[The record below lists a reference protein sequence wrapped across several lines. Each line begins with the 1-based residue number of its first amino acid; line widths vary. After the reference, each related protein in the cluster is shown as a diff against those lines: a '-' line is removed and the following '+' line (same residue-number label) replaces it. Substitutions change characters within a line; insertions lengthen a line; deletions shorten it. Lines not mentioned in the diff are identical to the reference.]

1 MEKSNQKFDAQTQKI
16 RDCVLKAH
24 DIFALDD
31 MEQGETKGVEH
42 VIETGDHQPIRQAA
56 RRVPFAYRSEITQM
70 INEMLAS
77 GVIQESSSPWAS
89 PVVLVRKKDN
99 TLRFCVDYRRLN
111 AVTRKDV
118 FPIPRIDDL
127 LDQLKGKKVFSTL
140 DARCGYC
147 QIKVKEE
154 SREKTAFVT
163 FDGLCEFRVMP
174 FGLTNAPATFQRLM
188 QSVLTGMSEFC
199 SVYID
204 DVLVF
209 SDSIEEHIKHLQLIF
224 DRLRKVGLKL
234 HPLKCRFALPEV
246 LYLGHL
252 VSADGIRPNPDKV
265 RAVVDFPV
273 PTNVKTVREF
283 LGMASYYRRFIPNF
297 AKTAN
302 PLHML
307 THQDVTFQW
316 TSVCQSAFDRL
327 KELLSSPPVLAYP
340 DFSKKFLLHTDASG
354 LGLGAVLEQEPEG
367 RGPPHPI
374 AYASRSLSKPEQKYG
389 ITELEA
395 LGVVWAVRH
404 FRAYLLGNKCRVYTD
419 HAPVRSLLNTRHPS
433 GKLARWS
440 ESIAELDLEILYKPG
455 SKNANADAL
464 SRSPIGPPDDELE
477 CAQVANVESE
487 PGTDHE
493 NVGNDELSNL
503 QRQDSDFSRMIA
515 YLEDDTL
522 PQDEKQA
529 RKLTMEKPNF
539 VLVDK
544 VLYRLDNKRKDRL
557 RLCVPQPMREEL
569 LTEAHAGKFAGHFS
583 PKGVYETLARRYWWD
598 GMYRDVHQFC
608 RSCLTCAAYRGTGR
622 KVKPTLAPI
631 AVGGPFEKLGVDI
644 LEMPLTVNGN
654 RYIIV
659 FMDYLTKWVE
669 AYATSDQT
677 TETVADCLVDVV
689 CRHGVPRELVSD
701 RGANLLSH
709 LMQEIC
715 EEFGIKKVNSTSYHP
730 QTDGLVENFNKTL
743 RSMLAKYAR
752 QLGDNWDEHLQH
764 VLFAYRTKPHE
775 SMGESPYYLLYGR
788 DAYLPL
794 DATLSKPR
802 NPYQIDLDDYRIE
815 LVAGLSEAWQLAQ
828 SEIKK
833 AQKHQKK
840 QHDKKAK
847 DETFNV
853 GDRVMIF
860 MPHETTG
867 KRRKLALP
875 YHGPYRV
882 MDVHLNG
889 LTVKP
894 VDRPGDNPIRV
905 NVDRVT
911 RCYSE
916 LPNVSWLGPN
926 ARRSRKNRKSTR
938 K

>member
-1 MEKSNQKFDAQTQKI
+1 
-16 RDCVLKAH
+16 
-24 DIFALDD
+24 
-31 MEQGETKGVEH
+31 
-42 VIETGDHQPIRQAA
+42 
-56 RRVPFAYRSEITQM
+56 
-70 INEMLAS
+70 
-77 GVIQESSSPWAS
+77 
-89 PVVLVRKKDN
+89 
-99 TLRFCVDYRRLN
+99 
-111 AVTRKDV
+111 
-118 FPIPRIDDL
+118 
-127 LDQLKGKKVFSTL
+127 
-140 DARCGYC
+140 
-147 QIKVKEE
+147 
-154 SREKTAFVT
+154 
-163 FDGLCEFRVMP
+163 
-174 FGLTNAPATFQRLM
+174 
-188 QSVLTGMSEFC
+188 
-199 SVYID
+199 
-204 DVLVF
+204 
-209 SDSIEEHIKHLQLIF
+209 
-224 DRLRKVGLKL
+224 
-234 HPLKCRFALPEV
+234 
-246 LYLGHL
+246 
-252 VSADGIRPNPDKV
+252 
-265 RAVVDFPV
+265 
-273 PTNVKTVREF
+273 
-283 LGMASYYRRFIPNF
+283 
-297 AKTAN
+297 
-302 PLHML
+302 
-307 THQDVTFQW
+307 
-316 TSVCQSAFDRL
+316 
-327 KELLSSPPVLAYP
+327 
-340 DFSKKFLLHTDASG
+340 
-354 LGLGAVLEQEPEG
+354 
-367 RGPPHPI
+367 
-374 AYASRSLSKPEQKYG
+374 
-389 ITELEA
+389 
-395 LGVVWAVRH
+395 
-404 FRAYLLGNKCRVYTD
+404 
-419 HAPVRSLLNTRHPS
+419 
-433 GKLARWS
+433 
-440 ESIAELDLEILYKPG
+440 
-455 SKNANADAL
+455 
-464 SRSPIGPPDDELE
+464 
-477 CAQVANVESE
+477 
-487 PGTDHE
+487 
-493 NVGNDELSNL
+493 
-503 QRQDSDFSRMIA
+503 
-515 YLEDDTL
+515 
-522 PQDEKQA
+522 
-529 RKLTMEKPNF
+529 MEKPNF

-557 RLCVPQPMREEL
+557 RLCVPQPMHEEL

-598 GMYRDVHQFC
+598 GMYHDVHQFC

-622 KVKPTLAPI
+622 KIKPTLAPI

-701 RGANLLSH
+701 HGANLLSH

-752 QLGDNWDEHLQH
+752 QFGDNWDEHLQH
-764 VLFAYRTKPHE
+764 VLFVYCTKPHE
-775 SMGESPYYLLYGR
+775 STGESPYYLLCGR

-794 DATLSKPR
+794 DAALSKPH

-894 VDRPGDNPIRV
+894 VDRPGDNLIRV

-926 ARRSRKNRKSTR
+926 ARRSRKNRKSTC

>member
-1 MEKSNQKFDAQTQKI
+1 M
-16 RDCVLKAH
+16 V
-24 DIFALDD
+24 
-31 MEQGETKGVEH
+31 
-42 VIETGDHQPIRQAA
+42 
-56 RRVPFAYRSEITQM
+56 
-70 INEMLAS
+70 NEMLAS

-99 TLRFCVDYRRLN
+99 TLRFCVDYRHLN

-127 LDQLKGKKVFSTL
+127 LDQLKGKVFSTL
-140 DARCGYC
+140 DARCGYW

-163 FDGLCEFRVMP
+163 FDGLYEFRVMP

-188 QSVLTGMSEFC
+188 QSVLAGMSEFC

-209 SDSIEEHIKHLQLIF
+209 SDSVEDHVQHLQLIF

-252 VSADGIRPNPDKV
+252 VSADGIRPNPEKV

-273 PTNVKTVREF
+273 PTDVKKVREF

-297 AKTAN
+297 AKIAN

-307 THQDVTFQW
+307 TRQDIPFQW
-316 TSVCQSAFDRL
+316 TSICQTAFDRL
-327 KELLSSPPVLAYP
+327 KELLSSPPVLVYP
-340 DFSKKFLLHTDASG
+340 DFNKMFILHTDASG
-354 LGLGAVLEQEPEG
+354 QGLGAVLEQEPEG
-367 RGPPHPI
+367 GGPPHPS
-374 AYASRSLSKPEQKYG
+374 AFASRSLSKQEQKYG

-419 HAPVRSLLNTRHPS
+419 HAPVRPLLNTRHPS

-455 SKNANADAL
+455 CKNANADAL

-477 CAQVANVESE
+477 CAQVAAVDSE
-487 PGTDHE
+487 PVANHDE
-493 NVGNDELSNL
+493 SIDNDELCHL
-503 QRQDSDFSRMIA
+503 QRQESNFLRMIT

-522 PQDEKQA
+522 PLDDKLA
-529 RKLTMEKPNF
+529 RKLVVEKPDF
-539 VLVDK
+539 VLVDR
-544 VLYRLDNKRKDRL
+544 VLYRLDNRRKDRL
-557 RLCVPQPMREEL
+557 RLCIPQSMREQL

-583 PKGVYETLARRYWWD
+583 PKAVYEILARRYWWD

-608 RSCLTCAAYRGTGR
+608 RACLTCAAYRGTGR

-631 AVGGPFEKLGVDI
+631 TVGGPFEKLGVDI

-654 RYIIV
+654 RHIIV
-659 FMDYLTKWVE
+659 FMDYLTKWAE
-669 AYATSDQT
+669 AYTTSDQT
-677 TETVADCLVDVV
+677 TETIIDCLVDVV

-701 RGANLLSH
+701 RGSNLLSH
-709 LMQEIC
+709 LMREVC
-715 EEFGIKKVNSTSYHP
+715 ELFGIKKVNSTSYHP

-743 RSMLAKYAR
+743 RSMLAKYSH
-752 QLGDNWDEHLQH
+752 QFGDNWDEHLQQ

-775 SMGESPYYLLYGR
+775 STGESPYYLLYGR

-794 DATLSKPR
+794 DAALSKPR
-802 NPYQIDLDDYRIE
+802 NPYQIDLDDYKTE
-815 LVAGLSEAWQLAQ
+815 LVAGLSKAWQLAQ

-847 DETFNV
+847 DETFTV

-867 KRRKLALP
+867 KKRKLALP

-889 LTVKP
+889 LNVKP

-911 RCYSE
+911 RCYLE

-926 ARRSRKNRKSTR
+926 TRRSRRNQKFTHK
-938 K
+938 